1 MNLFFFNIP
10 FFFNIQRLMTS
21 LKKESVMNPVLII
34 AVPLGL
40 VILGMI
46 LNSWD
51 LGFNQ
56 PPSSSEQDPVKKL
69 TAEKESYRKFFD
81 QQRSRSVK
89 RQKRVGQYGWLV
101 MASFIG
107 AFIWLYADTVNKTSL
122 STQIAG
128 LQTLATEEGKQMV
141 LSVTL
146 SDGNN
151 VKYLIKLPQADK
163 LQTAAKEA
171 PASSEK
177 VSSWEIERLGTAL
190 STGDNPLPLGVA
202 LKMSQLAIAAN

>member
-1 MNLFFFNIP
+1 
-10 FFFNIQRLMTS
+10 
-21 LKKESVMNPVLII
+21 MNPLFII

-40 VILGMI
+40 LILGMI
-46 LNSWD
+46 LNSFD

-56 PPSSSEQDPVKKL
+56 PMSSPEQDPLKKL
-69 TAEKESYRKFFD
+69 TDEKESYRKFFD
-81 QQRSRSVK
+81 LQRSRSIK
-89 RQKRVGQYGWLV
+89 RQKRVGQYAWLL

-107 AFIWLYADTVNKTSL
+107 AFIWLYTDTVNRTSL
-122 STQIAG
+122 SNRIAG

-163 LQTAAKEA
+163 LQSAAKEA
-171 PASSEK
+171 TANEK
-177 VSSWEIERLGTAL
+177 VSSWEIEKLGTAL
-190 STGDNPLPLGVA
+190 STGDNPLPLGIA
-202 LKMSQLAIAAN
+202 LTMSQVVIEPR

>member
-1 MNLFFFNIP
+1 
-10 FFFNIQRLMTS
+10 
-21 LKKESVMNPVLII
+21 MNPVLII
-34 AVPLGL
+34 AIPLVL

-46 LNSWD
+46 LNSIN
-51 LGFNQ
+51 LGFNE
-56 PPSSSEQDPVKKL
+56 PPSSPEQDPVKKL
-69 TAEKESYRKFFD
+69 TAEKESFRKFFD
-81 QQRSRSVK
+81 LQRTRSIK
-89 RQKRVGQYGWLV
+89 RQKRVGQYAWLV
-101 MASFIG
+101 MLSFVG
-107 AFIWLYADTVNKTSL
+107 AFIWVYADTVNKTSL
-122 STQIAG
+122 SNQIAG

-163 LQTAAKEA
+163 LPIVEKEA
-171 PASSEK
+171 AANEK

-202 LKMSQLAIAAN
+202 LKVSQFANVPR

>member
-1 MNLFFFNIP
+1 
-10 FFFNIQRLMTS
+10 
-21 LKKESVMNPVLII
+21 MNPLFII

-40 VILGMI
+40 VILGMV

-51 LGFNQ
+51 LGFNH
-56 PPSSSEQDPVKKL
+56 PASSPEQDPVKKL

-81 QQRSRSVK
+81 LQRSRSIK
-89 RQKRVGQYGWLV
+89 RQKRVGQYGWLI

-122 STQIAG
+122 SSRIAG

-141 LSVTL
+141 LSVTQ
-146 SDGNN
+146 SDGTN

-163 LQTAAKEA
+163 LQVTKEA
-171 PASSEK
+171 ATNEK
-177 VSSWEIERLGTAL
+177 VSSWEIEKLGTAV
-190 STGDNPLPLGVA
+190 STGDNPLPLGID
-202 LKMSQLAIAAN
+202 LKMSQVAVQSR

>member
-1 MNLFFFNIP
+1 
-10 FFFNIQRLMTS
+10 
-21 LKKESVMNPVLII
+21 MNPLFII

-40 VILGMI
+40 VILGMV

-56 PPSSSEQDPVKKL
+56 PISSPEQDPVKKL
-69 TAEKESYRKFFD
+69 TADKESYRKFFD
-81 QQRSRSVK
+81 LQRAQAKK

-107 AFIWLYADTVNKTSL
+107 AFIWLYADTVSKTSL
-122 STQIAG
+122 SNRIAG

-163 LQTAAKEA
+163 LQITKEA
-171 PASSEK
+171 AASEK
-177 VSSWEIERLGTAL
+177 VSSWEIDRLGTAL
-190 STGDNPLPLGVA
+190 STGDNSLPLGIA
-202 LKMSQLAIAAN
+202 LKMSQVAIEPR

>member
-1 MNLFFFNIP
+1 
-10 FFFNIQRLMTS
+10 
-21 LKKESVMNPVLII
+21 MNPLLII
-34 AVPLGL
+34 AIPLGL

-56 PPSSSEQDPVKKL
+56 PPSSTEQDPAKKL

-81 QQRSRSVK
+81 QQRSRSMK

-101 MASFIG
+101 MASFVG
-107 AFIWLYADTVNKTSL
+107 AFIWLYADTVSKTSL
-122 STQIAG
+122 SNRIAG
-128 LQTLATEEGKQMV
+128 LQTLGTEEGKQMV

-151 VKYLIKLPQADK
+151 VKYLIKLPEADK
-163 LQTAAKEA
+163 LQAAVTEA
-171 PASSEK
+171 PVAEK
-177 VSSWEIERLGTAL
+177 VSSWEIERLGTAV
-190 STGDNPLPLGVA
+190 STGSNPLPLGVA
-202 LKMSQLAIAAN
+202 LKIAY

>member
-1 MNLFFFNIP
+1 
-10 FFFNIQRLMTS
+10 
-21 LKKESVMNPVLII
+21 MNPLFII

-56 PPSSSEQDPVKKL
+56 PPSSTEQDPVRKL

-81 QQRSRSVK
+81 QQRSRSIK

-107 AFIWLYADTVNKTSL
+107 AFIWLYTDTVSKTSL
-122 STQIAG
+122 STRIAG

-151 VKYLIKLPQADK
+151 AKYLIKLPQADK
-163 LQTAAKEA
+163 LQGAAKEA
-171 PASSEK
+171 PAIEK

-202 LKMSQLAIAAN
+202 LQISQLIAPK

>member
-1 MNLFFFNIP
+1 
-10 FFFNIQRLMTS
+10 
-21 LKKESVMNPVLII
+21 MNPVLII

-40 VILGMI
+40 LIVGMI
-46 LNSWD
+46 LNSLD
-51 LGFNQ
+51 LGYNQ
-56 PPSSSEQDPVKKL
+56 PPSSTEQDAVKKL

-107 AFIWLYADTVNKTSL
+107 AFIWLYSDTVNKTSL
-122 STQIAG
+122 SSRIAAM
-128 LQTLATEEGKQMV
+128 QTLATEEGKQMV
-141 LSVTL
+141 LSVTQ

-163 LQTAAKEA
+163 LESTATAKEGVTK
-171 PASSEK
+171 EK
-177 VSSWEIERLGTAL
+177 VSSWELERLGTAL
-190 STGDNPLPLGVA
+190 STGDSALPMGVE
-202 LKMSQLAIAAN
+202 LKMSQVAVEAR

>member
-1 MNLFFFNIP
+1 
-10 FFFNIQRLMTS
+10 
-21 LKKESVMNPVLII
+21 MNPVLII
-34 AVPLGL
+34 AVPMVLL
-40 VILGMI
+40 IVGMI
-46 LNSWD
+46 LNSLD

-56 PPSSSEQDPVKKL
+56 PQSSTEQDPVKRL

-81 QQRSRSVK
+81 QQRRRSIK

-107 AFIWLYADTVNKTSL
+107 AFIWLYSDTVSKTSL
-122 STQIAG
+122 SRRLAG
-128 LQTLATEEGKQMV
+128 LHTLATEEGKQMV

-163 LQTAAKEA
+163 LQAGVKEV
-171 PASSEK
+171 ASTEK
-177 VSSWEIERLGTAL
+177 VSAWELESLGTAL

-202 LKMSQLAIAAN
+202 LKISQLAVEPR